1 MAAPDKGSYAIG
13 VLNESVFTPDENM
26 NIKF

>member
-1 MAAPDKGSYAIG
+1 MAAPDKVSYTIG

-26 NIKF
+26 IIKF